1 MDLSHYFQWK
11 LDIRSLV
18 RSKAWLVK
26 NFHLQPSE
34 IDKMDMWEW
43 NYFIDDIN
51 EMVKREEEQH
61 NKEEAKYKSSFK
73 IPKSPTIPKVSSIK
87 Y

>member
-1 MDLSHYFQWK
+1 
-11 LDIRSLV
+11 
-18 RSKAWLVK
+18 
-26 NFHLQPSE
+26 
-34 IDKMDMWEW
+34 MDMWEW

-61 NKEEAKYKSSFK
+61 KKEEAKSKSSFK
-73 IPKSPTIPKVSSIK
+73 MPKSPTIPKVSGIK